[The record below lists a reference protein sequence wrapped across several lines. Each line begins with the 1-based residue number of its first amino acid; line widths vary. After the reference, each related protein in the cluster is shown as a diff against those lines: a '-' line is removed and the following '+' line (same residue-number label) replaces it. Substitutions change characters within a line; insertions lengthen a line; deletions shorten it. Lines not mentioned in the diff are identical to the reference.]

1 MTVSNQGNN
10 TIIISSMHRS
20 GSSLTASLLES
31 AGLHIGRRLMGAS
44 SDNQK
49 GHFENLDF
57 YEFHKVALDSQ
68 GIHPNGWTLQK
79 NIEIEDILIQQAKK
93 IIAKNAV
100 SDLWGWKEPRTTL
113 FLNFWKELLPE
124 AKFILIYRFP
134 WEVVDSLY
142 RRIKDI
148 VFQKNPEFAVKVWS
162 HYNNNI
168 LDFYNKYSNSCFLV
182 DIHTLIANQNNCIQ
196 AIKEKWNINLNL
208 PESSIYDPTLLQK
221 QNSNGY
227 RPSLIQATFPEAI
240 DIYKELEARAWQPEE
255 IPDFSWQRQIVESPY
270 RIWAF
275 QDWVN
280 LRRLE
285 KQNADQQEQQTQ
297 TLKEKDN
304 QLEAIQKELQQSQQE
319 KQQTQQQ
326 LEALQ
331 TEHQQTQQQL
341 QESQQALQQ
350 SQQEKQQTQQQLE
363 SLQAEHQQTQQQLQ
377 QSQQEKQQTQQ
388 QLEALQTE
396 HQQTQQQLQE
406 SQQALQQSQ
415 QEKQQ
420 TQQQL
425 ESLQAEHQQTQQQLQ
440 QSQQEKQQTQQQL
453 EALQTEHQQ
462 TQQQL
467 QESQQ
472 ALQQSQQE
480 KQQTQQQLESLQAE
494 HQQTQQQLQQS
505 QQENQ
510 ETQQQLES
518 TEQELTQTKNQLQ
531 ETKNLL
537 WQSQELLNETGNSL
551 EKSQFELTEVKQQYQ
566 QTQQQLQQSQ
576 QEKQETQQQLEA
588 LQTEHQQTQQQ
599 LQQSQQEKQQ
609 TQQQLESLQAE
620 HQQTQQQLQ
629 QSQQE
634 NQETQQQLESTEQE
648 LTQTKNQ
655 LQETKNLLWQSQE
668 LLNETGN
675 SLEKSQFELTHIK
688 VELQQTREE
697 LENFKFQQY
706 LDTKNLNN
714 HERNYQYLVWRA
726 WRCYLNNDLE
736 TMVNYLQQSLQLTYL
751 THSETMMNW
760 LLQFCEYSSQQGES
774 LEIDQ
779 LINSNQWEHLT
790 KRVISFKPL
799 AFNNFVN
806 YSMRIY

>member
-440 QSQQEKQQTQQQL
+440 QSQQE
-453 EALQTEHQQ
+453 
-462 TQQQL
+462 
-467 QESQQ
+467 
-472 ALQQSQQE
+472 
-480 KQQTQQQLESLQAE
+480 
-494 HQQTQQQLQQS
+494 
-505 QQENQ
+505 NQ